1 MAGTESEEVA
11 KQAEEVIGSLSNTV
25 GGLNVSVRYETDNE
39 SYIRVY
45 IQSDCKVGCTE
56 QDCCSS
62 LLSSLKEGLKELE
75 EGNFSAGA
83 VIGLDPNMAKMVIR
97 SFKLL
102 SLKQLGPNRAEM
114 AFEIGSTRMGI
125 RVLAAMY
132 DCMSKGKPEE
142 VADCLVNTFMR

>member
-1 MAGTESEEVA
+1 MVEPEVE
-11 KQAEEVIGSLSNTV
+11 KQAEEVIGSLSKTV

-45 IQSDCKVGCTE
+45 IQSDCRVGCTE
-56 QDCCSS
+56 QDCCSP

-75 EGNFSAGA
+75 EGNFSAAA
-83 VIGLDPNMAKMVIR
+83 VVGLNPDMAKMVVR

-102 SLKQLGPNRAEM
+102 KLQQLGPNRAEL

-125 RVLAAMY
+125 RVLTAMY

>member
-1 MAGTESEEVA
+1 MVEPEVE

-45 IQSDCKVGCTE
+45 IQSDCRVGCTE
-56 QDCCSS
+56 QDCCSP

-75 EGNFSAGA
+75 EGNFSAAA
-83 VIGLDPNMAKMVIR
+83 VVGLNPDMAKMVVR

-102 SLKQLGPNRAEM
+102 KLQQLGPNRAEL

-125 RVLAAMY
+125 RVLTAMY

>member
-1 MAGTESEEVA
+1 MVEPEVE
-11 KQAEEVIGSLSNTV
+11 KQAEEVIGSLSKTV

-45 IQSDCKVGCTE
+45 IQSDCRVGCTE
-56 QDCCSS
+56 QDCCSP
-62 LLSSLKEGLKELE
+62 LLSSLREGLKELE
-75 EGNFSAGA
+75 EGNFSAAA
-83 VIGLDPNMAKMVIR
+83 VVGLNPDMAKMVVR

-102 SLKQLGPNRAEM
+102 KLQQLGPNRAEL

-125 RVLAAMY
+125 RVLTAMY

>member
-1 MAGTESEEVA
+1 MAEPEDVA
-11 KQAEEVIGSLSNTV
+11 EVIGSLSNTV

-56 QDCCSS
+56 QDCCSP

-75 EGNFSAGA
+75 EGNFAAGSM
-83 VIGLDPNMAKMVIR
+83 VGLNPEIAKMIVKR
-97 SFKLL
+97 FKVL
-102 SLKQLGPNRAEM
+102 SLKQLGPNRAEL

-125 RVLAAMY
+125 RVLTAMY

>member
-1 MAGTESEEVA
+1 MAEPEDVA
-11 KQAEEVIGSLSNTV
+11 KQAEEVIGSLSSTV

-45 IQSDCKVGCTE
+45 IQSDCKAGCTE
-56 QDCCSS
+56 QDCCSP

-75 EGNFSAGA
+75 EGNFAAGSM
-83 VIGLDPNMAKMVIR
+83 VGLNPEIAKMIVKR
-97 SFKLL
+97 FKVL
-102 SLKQLGPNRAEM
+102 SLKQLGPNRAEL

-125 RVLAAMY
+125 RVLTAMY

>member
-1 MAGTESEEVA
+1 MAGQEEVA

-45 IQSDCKVGCTE
+45 IQSDCRAGCAE
-56 QDCCSS
+56 QDCCSP
-62 LLSSLKEGLKELE
+62 LLSSLKEGLRELE

-83 VIGLDPNMAKMVIR
+83 AVGLDPNIAKMVVR

-102 SLKQLGPNRAEM
+102 WLKQLGPNRAEL
-114 AFEIGSTRMGI
+114 AYEVGSTRMGV
-125 RVLAAMY
+125 RVLTAMY

-142 VADCLVNTFMR
+142 VADCLVNAFMK

>member
-1 MAGTESEEVA
+1 MAEPEDVA
-11 KQAEEVIGSLSNTV
+11 KQAEEVIGSLSSTV

-56 QDCCSS
+56 QDCCSP

-75 EGNFSAGA
+75 EGNFAAGSM
-83 VIGLDPNMAKMVIR
+83 VGLNPEIAKMIVKR
-97 SFKLL
+97 FKVL
-102 SLKQLGPNRAEM
+102 SLKQLGPNRAEL

-125 RVLAAMY
+125 RVLTAMY

>member
-1 MAGTESEEVA
+1 MAGQEEV

-25 GGLNVSVRYETDNE
+25 GALGVSVRYETDNE

-45 IQSDCKVGCTE
+45 IQSDCRAGCTE
-56 QDCCSS
+56 EDCCSP
-62 LLSSLKEGLKELE
+62 LLSSLREGLKELE

-83 VIGLDPNMAKMVIR
+83 VVGLDPNMAKMVVR

-102 SLKQLGPNRAEM
+102 WLKQLSSNRAEL

-125 RVLAAMY
+125 RILAAMY
-132 DCMSKGKPEE
+132 DCMSRGKPEE
-142 VADCLVNTFMR
+142 VADCLLNTFMK

>member
-1 MAGTESEEVA
+1 MAGQEEVA

-45 IQSDCKVGCTE
+45 IQSDCRAGCTE
-56 QDCCSS
+56 QDCCSP
-62 LLSSLKEGLKELE
+62 LLSSLKEGLRELE

-83 VIGLDPNMAKMVIR
+83 VVGLDPNMAKMVVR
-97 SFKLL
+97 SFKLIH
-102 SLKQLGPNRAEM
+102 LKQLGPNRAEL

-125 RVLAAMY
+125 RVLTAMY

-142 VADCLVNTFMR
+142 VADCLVSTFMK